1 MNKTNIT
8 PSPDQV
14 APEINN
20 DLAAPVRITARARA
34 EIMETLAANKIPATY
49 GLRIGL
55 RGGGCGA
62 TFLLGFDV
70 AAARD
75 QVYHVDGIRVIIDRM
90 HLMYVLG
97 AKIDYE
103 ENDRQAGFTIA
114 GSGQE
119 AQKTD

>member
-1 MNKTNIT
+1 MNRTNT
-8 PSPDQV
+8 MPSSDRV

-20 DLAAPVRITARARA
+20 DLAAPVRITTRARA
-34 EIMETLAANKIPATY
+34 EIIETLGANKIPTTY

-62 TFLLGFDV
+62 TFLLGFDLP
-70 AAARD
+70 ADSD
-75 QVYHVDGIRVIIDRM
+75 QLYEIEGVRVIIDRR

-97 AKIDYE
+97 AQIDYE
-103 ENDRQAGFTIA
+103 ENDEQAGFTIA

-119 AQKTD
+119 A

>member
-1 MNKTNIT
+1 MNNTNIT
-8 PSPDQV
+8 PSPERV

-20 DLAAPVRITARARA
+20 DLAAPVRITTRARA
-34 EIMETLAANKIPATY
+34 EITEALEANKIPATY

-62 TFLLGFDV
+62 TFLLGFDLPAESDQLYEV
-70 AAARD
+70 AG
-75 QVYHVDGIRVIIDRM
+75 VRVIIDRR

-97 AKIDYE
+97 AQIDYE
-103 ENDRQAGFTIA
+103 ENDEQAGFTIA

-119 AQKTD
+119 AQKAG